1 MGRLDTILCLLVIA
15 ADIRHFHMEFTLAYL
30 QSALQQQ
37 HFEKEAMYTY
47 IRWYVLL
54 KGTSTCS
61 TVLTFPQKAD
71 ADSEGSHGICI
82 RTAHKCKDDY
92 VNLSWKPRSCCTSWT
107 IGLSFLVPSN

>member
-1 MGRLDTILCLLVIA
+1 MHNSYTSTGLVDSMAQQLVIWRLLSAGRLDTILCLLVIA

-71 ADSEGSHGICI
+71 ADSKVGMEYALELHTKVKMIM
-82 RTAHKCKDDY
+82 
-92 VNLSWKPRSCCTSWT
+92 
-107 IGLSFLVPSN
+107 